1 MDVGEEYSIYI
12 SARPWLKFPRKRHLA
27 RGGIPW
33 GKSAPTWRRRRTRF
47 VGVYHCDAAIA
58 EGYKFVFVQRV
69 ELFISSLTAAVSKD
83 MATLPIAHTWPGY
96 QAGKG
101 RVIMSSIKPERSS
114 TRSSTEETGMSS
126 A

>member
-1 MDVGEEYSIYI
+1 MLSEAVREDALRC
-12 SARPWLKFPRKRHLA
+12 ARAGRLL
-27 RGGIPW
+27 I
-33 GKSAPTWRRRRTRF
+33 APTSTRF

-58 EGYKFVFVQRV
+58 EGYKSVFVQRV

-101 RVIMSSIKPERSS
+101 RIIMSSIKPERSS